1 MGITRTYMGHVSI
14 GGVEG
19 LAV

>member
-1 MGITRTYMGHVSI
+1 MGHVSI